1 MRLTYYGL
9 FTTRTMAG
17 VCLALL
23 PALGLFGQ
31 SATTTLTFE
40 AASVKPNKSATRP
53 GMQFLPGGRFTATN
67 MPLFMLIASAYDV
80 PFQSVRLSG
89 GPDWIRSE
97 RYDIEATAGTDAI
110 PSGISAKARENK
122 TRLMLQALLADRFK
136 LTIRRETKELPVYAV
151 LVGKS
156 GPRLQKAKI
165 EEKNCPEGPENY
177 GVSCHSFMGG
187 MGRGLHA
194 KAVTVSDIV
203 MFVEN
208 WSDRPVVDKTGIRGL
223 FEVETDGWAPLR
235 PRPVASGAE
244 PSAEDI
250 AMADPMRPSLFLI
263 FERLGLKMESQKAPV
278 EAFVI
283 DHVEKP
289 TEN

>member
-1 MRLTYYGL
+1 M
-9 FTTRTMAG
+9 TRTSVGAG
-17 VCLALL
+17 LILL
-23 PALGLFGQ
+23 TGVGLFGQ
-31 SATTTLTFE
+31 SGAIPLTFD
-40 AASVKPNKSATRP
+40 AASVKPNKSAARP
-53 GMQFLPGGRFTATN
+53 GIQFLPGGRFTATN
-67 MPLFMLIASAYDV
+67 MPLFILIASAYDV

-97 RYDIEATAGTDAI
+97 RYDIEATAG
-110 PSGISAKARENK
+110 SGAVPAGLFAKAREGK

-136 LTIRRETKELPVYAV
+136 LTVRRETKQLPAY
-151 LVGKS
+151 LVVVANK
-156 GPRLQKAKI
+156 GPKLQKAKI
-165 EEKNCPEGPENY
+165 EENDCPEGPLPD
-177 GVSCHSFMGG
+177 GGPPCHVINGG

-208 WSDRPVVDKTGIRGL
+208 WSDRPVIDKTGIQGL

-235 PRPVASGAE
+235 PRPVPPGAE

-250 AMADPMRPSLFLI
+250 AMADPTRPSLFLI

-278 EAFVI
+278 DVFVI

-289 TEN
+289 SEN